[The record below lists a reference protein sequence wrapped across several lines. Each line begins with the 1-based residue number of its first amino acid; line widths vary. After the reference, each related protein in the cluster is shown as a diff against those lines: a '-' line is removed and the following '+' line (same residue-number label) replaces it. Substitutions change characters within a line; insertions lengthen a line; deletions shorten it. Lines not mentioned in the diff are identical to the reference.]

1 MDTTPKSQKN
11 IKFIRVLQTRNIVKN
26 ESKSKWNIKS
36 VMQTYKHDIPRNK
49 ARNSGI
55 SQQ

>member
-11 IKFIRVLQTRNIVKN
+11 IKFIRVLQTRYIIEN
-26 ESKSKWNIKS
+26 EVKSKRNIKS

-49 ARNSGI
+49 ARDSGI

>member
-11 IKFIRVLQTRNIVKN
+11 VKFIRVLKTRYIA
-26 ESKSKWNIKS
+26 

-49 ARNSGI
+49 ARDSGI

>member
-11 IKFIRVLQTRNIVKN
+11 IKFIRVLQTRYIIEN
-26 ESKSKWNIKS
+26 EVKSKWNIKT

-49 ARNSGI
+49 ARDSGI

>member
-11 IKFIRVLQTRNIVKN
+11 VKFIRVLKTRYIA
-26 ESKSKWNIKS
+26 

-49 ARNSGI
+49 ARDSGFGYLLLI
-55 SQQ
+55 YPEALTRQL

>member
-36 VMQTYKHDIPRNK
+36 VMQTYKHNIPR
-49 ARNSGI
+49 I
-55 SQQ
+55 